1 MKETKETKWR
11 YEGDDMLGQHTH
23 NYNTEYN
30 HSLITTTT
38 TTTTTTPYDRVGHS
52 LSYLKSRVKVGHRI

>member
-30 HSLITTTT
+30 HRLINNNNNNNNNNNT
-38 TTTTTTPYDRVGHS
+38 
-52 LSYLKSRVKVGHRI
+52 I